1 MIEFLRL
8 VKVISIILVGNHL
21 GFGFKDERHLFALTC
36 ETRSGLWN
44 LTSERLY
51 EDPTMLI
58 MNVCEGIGSW
68 SRFGFLTKPL
78 QYYQTLTRLNIV
90 STYNLSTLHVILT
103 DSDTFWSVRD
113 LHHLWEN
120 YDIVRQEKHLIV
132 ASEMGCW
139 VGHHCNKS
147 SIHRWYGDMRRVQ
160 VSSSPFLNSG
170 VIMGRYSDVIKMLQ
184 YILTH
189 NQSYFTAFD
198 WRVWQPCQRL
208 FFRDQLA
215 VTDYAFS
222 VAPDDVAIDYHQR
235 FAASCFIL
243 RPTEYQDI
251 VDSREVGHVCMK
263 RDGSISFNC
272 TVVNPNHFSDYN
284 HIRFDS
290 EHCLVHRTPGRS
302 KGFYEDLAL
311 DPVIWHGNGKL
322 FVNLSLFLSYHESG
336 DEGVS
341 KKLCSY
347 FAKLSANCMLRR
359 KKKLIRRDL
368 D

>member
-1 MIEFLRL
+1 MNEFLRL
-8 VKVISIILVGNHL
+8 LTVISIIFVVNHL
-21 GFGFKDERHLFALTC
+21 GFGFRDQRQLIALTC
-36 ETRSGLWN
+36 ETRSGLTGVNDFQLWN
-44 LTSERLY
+44 LTSDNLY
-51 EDPTMLI
+51 EDPTMLM
-58 MNVCEGIGSW
+58 MNACEGIGSW

-78 QYYQTLTRLNIV
+78 QYYQTLTRDKV
-90 STYNLSTLHVILT
+90 VTAYNLSTLHVILT

-113 LHHLWEN
+113 LHHFWKN
-120 YDIVRQEKHLIV
+120 YDIVRQGKHLIV

-147 SIHRWYGDMRRVQ
+147 SIHHWYGDMRRVR

-170 VIMGRYSDVIKMLQ
+170 VIMGRYSDVMKMLQ
-184 YILTH
+184 YILKY
-189 NQSYFTAFD
+189 NQSYFTALD
-198 WRVWQPCQRL
+198 WRLWQPGQRL

-215 VTDYAFS
+215 VTDYALS
-222 VAPDDVAIDYHQR
+222 VAPNDVAIDYLQQ

-243 RPTEYQDI
+243 RPSEYKDAGNRSKEI
-251 VDSREVGHVCMK
+251 GHVCMK

-302 KGFYEDLAL
+302 KGFYGDLSL

-322 FVNLSLFLSYHESG
+322 FVNPSLFPL
-336 DEGVS
+336 
-341 KKLCSY
+341 LP
-347 FAKLSANCMLRR
+347 
-359 KKKLIRRDL
+359 LI
-368 D
+368 